1 MASLRYSPKPPAA
14 ASCILFLIL
23 TLLTCSPDNGGTGPI
38 EEEAVAVITG
48 PDQVVLNCLDGAVG
62 EFGSHESSGPID
74 GFRWEVDG
82 VKIRQGGILE
92 YTFREARDHAV
103 TLKGLDG
110 TGAVITTAEK
120 VVSAQLPDDL
130 VGCLDQSRIIGK
142 EGALLRTGQ
151 SSLRVEY
158 TVSTAALAEG
168 KVDSYAW
175 TVAKEG
181 GDPEP
186 VASGPNL
193 HTVQVTF
200 TEGGLYE
207 IGLVQVV
214 GTATLAHTLPVK
226 IYTGEP
232 VSEPGKI
239 LVFNSET
246 SSGWEGRSESGRNG
260 IYFMDGETGHVS
272 GPVLESGFGGWDPE
286 PNRFS
291 SSGACD
297 SDRVVFRYI
306 TEPDVMPDFGLWQIN
321 HDGIGLR
328 ELVAHEGSVQHPD
341 INVRGDIAFI
351 DDTRWNR
358 QKDELAIYTHEG
370 NLIYASGSTVNTRF
384 NGFHPSWS
392 PDGTR
397 IALGANYITPGSQTD
412 RRVAIFHVDVDG
424 GNIYREADGP
434 PKFPFLLEN
443 EIAPFEGSNGVAWDP
458 RNEYIAYTVIGSDP
472 SYSSRFLLV
481 LWRIGTSEVRVLA
494 ENVRGNLEWSPNGDY
509 LLFRRGG
516 NDWAIPGIWQIPR
529 EGGDPINLSDLSL
542 KGANDSLGGFCK

>member
-1 MASLRYSPKPPAA
+1 VRWLRFCSLVP
-14 ASCILFLIL
+14 
-23 TLLTCSPDNGGTGPI
+23 
-38 EEEAVAVITG
+38 
-48 PDQVVLNCLDGAVG
+48 
-62 EFGSHESSGPID
+62 
-74 GFRWEVDG
+74 
-82 VKIRQGGILE
+82 
-92 YTFREARDHAV
+92 
-103 TLKGLDG
+103 
-110 TGAVITTAEK
+110 
-120 VVSAQLPDDL
+120 
-130 VGCLDQSRIIGK
+130 
-142 EGALLRTGQ
+142 

-168 KVDSYAW
+168 NVDSYTW

-181 GDPEP
+181 GDSET

-207 IGLVQVV
+207 IGLAQVV

-291 SSGACD
+291 NSGACD

-358 QKDELAIYTHEG
+358 QKDELAIYTQAG

-397 IALGANYITPGSQTD
+397 IALGDNYITPGSHTD

-443 EIAPFEGSNGVAWDP
+443 EKAPFEGANGVAWDP
-458 RNEYIAYTVIGSDP
+458 RNEYIAYTVIVSDP

-494 ENVRGNLEWSPNGDY
+494 ENVRGNFEWSPNGDY